1 MKGIPG
7 KLFSHVQ
14 SLKYRQKLIL
24 ICILVGILPLI
35 VMGVYCYRQTLK
47 LLLNQEYAALD
58 SASGRLHRFPDH
70 PLRGS
75 AEFSLLLRGRGHD
88 AGTGCLRDSGYL

>member
-7 KLFSHVQ
+7 KVYSHIQ

-47 LLLNQEYAALD
+47 LMLNQEYAALV
-58 SASGRLHRFPDH
+58 
-70 PLRGS
+70 
-75 AEFSLLLRGRGHD
+75 LRGRGHD
-88 AGTGCLRDSGYL
+88 ARAGRLGNSGYLRTPDL